1 MALRRRALPRP
12 IRTRSFAALTAALV
26 ALPLALSAT
35 PAQAQDPD
43 ARQPSAYRQKTDAS
57 LVREL
62 TGDEKAT
69 FWVTLAEEADTATAR
84 RAPGKAA
91 KARALRAAKTAHAE
105 KSQAGVRAL
114 VKQAGGSY
122 ESFWIANTL
131 KVTGD
136 KALAE
141 KIAAR
146 PEVAGI
152 EADDPV
158 DLPDPLPGQAEPR
171 TDAVEWNVDRIGAP
185 RVWSDLGVR
194 GEGVTVATIDSGVQ
208 YDHPAIK
215 AAYRG
220 LRADGTYDH
229 AYNWF
234 DPAKVCSTT
243 APCDNNGH
251 GTHTMGTMVGDDG
264 AGNRIGVAPG
274 ARWIAAKGCES
285 SSCSRD
291 SLLRSGE
298 WMVAPTDANGQNP
311 RPELAPDVVNN
322 SWGSGV
328 LDTWYKATVQ
338 AWRDA
343 GIFPA
348 FSNGNSGPGC
358 NTAGSPGAYAN
369 SYATGAFD
377 INNAIASFSSR
388 GSGEAGGIKPN
399 LAAPGVNVRASW
411 NNGGYNAISGTSMA
425 SPHTAA
431 TVALMWSASP
441 AIRGDVTQ
449 TEKLLDS
456 TALDVDATTC
466 GGSAAD
472 NNVFGEG
479 RLDAFAA
486 VSAAPRGP
494 LGAVAGK
501 VTAAGAPV
509 ADATLRFDGPMKAT
523 AASGADGGY
532 ALPKLMAGDYTIGV
546 SKFGYVTA
554 TGTVTVTENGSA
566 IKDFAL
572 DEAASADVTGVVTGA
587 GGPEAGAVLTA
598 QGTPVTGKTGSDGR
612 YTLRLPLGTYQL
624 NVAPAHRCASAITV
638 QVEVAGATARDVA
651 LPSRTDTFGTA
662 CAVSGSADFPT
673 GATKLTYSST
683 TFGTATFALPFAVP
697 FYGKTYRQA
706 TASVDGVLSF
716 GASSTS
722 STNTTLPTASTPN
735 GALYPFWDNLTVD
748 AEAGVYWA
756 ATGIAPHRKIVVEWR
771 NALIAGSTTG
781 ERISFAAVLSEDGSA
796 SLHYKDVSG
805 TGLENGSSATIGAE
819 SHTGTDALLYSFN
832 EGTLADGTVISLRQ
846 TKTAVVT
853 GRVTDANDEQPI
865 GNVQVSATS
874 GGLGPAES
882 TAADGTYLLQAPAEW
897 RDYDVDFSA
906 PHYGNDRGMIT
917 AQNGQI
923 YVVNGSLG
931 TGRVTADQESLTV
944 IAPAGGSRTRTLNL
958 ANTGSVATAYTVA
971 EKDGKSWITA
981 SPASGG
987 LEPAGESPYDR
998 AKVTLSFDTTGVA
1011 PGTVLTGALQV
1022 KSDSGRRPVIDIPV
1036 KLVVPAYR
1044 TAIDAGAAKES
1055 VDALG
1060 DAWGPDRKHAAGS
1073 YGYLGATTAP
1083 STTREI
1089 AGAADP
1095 TLYRTARQ
1103 GMYEYRFDGLPS
1115 GTYQIELGFAEL
1127 AAKGPTDRV
1136 FDVMAEG
1143 TQFVPNLD
1151 LALEAGVRTAHDRT
1165 FTVKVTDGQL
1175 NLRFV
1180 ANAGKPLVSSVR
1192 VTERPD
1198 LTG

>member
-1 MALRRRALPRP
+1 MH
-12 IRTRSFAALTAALV
+12 RTAFAALTAAAV
-26 ALPLALSAT
+26 VLPLALAAA
-35 PAQAQDPD
+35 PAQAQDPE
-43 ARQPSAYRQKTDAS
+43 ARQPTSLSRKTDAS

-62 TGDEKAT
+62 AGGGKRT
-69 FWVTLAEEADTATAR
+69 FWVTLASEADTAAAR
-84 RAPGKAA
+84 RASGKAA
-91 KARALRAAKTAHAE
+91 KARALRSAKIAHAE
-105 KSQAGVRAL
+105 KTQAGVRAL
-114 VKQAGGSY
+114 VKAAGGTY
-122 ESFWIANTL
+122 ESFWIADTL

-146 PEVAGI
+146 PEVAEI

-158 DLPDPLPGQAEPR
+158 ELPDPLPGRAEPR

-185 RVWSDLGVR
+185 RVWDELGVR
-194 GEGVTVATIDSGVQ
+194 GEGITVANIDSGVQ
-208 YDHPAIK
+208 HDHPAVK

-220 LRADGTYDH
+220 LKADGTYDH

-234 DPAKVCSTT
+234 DPAKICSGT

-264 AGNRIGVAPG
+264 AGNRVGVAPG
-274 ARWIAAKGCES
+274 ARWIAAKGCET

-298 WMVAPTDANGQNP
+298 WIVAPTDANGQNP
-311 RPELAPDVVNN
+311 RPDLAPDVVNN
-322 SWGSGV
+322 SWGSNV

-348 FSNGNSGPGC
+348 FSNGNNGPGC
-358 NTAGSPGAYAN
+358 NTAGSPGSYVN
-369 SYATGAFD
+369 SYSSGAFGID
-377 INNAIASFSSR
+377 NAIASFSAR
-388 GSGEAGGIKPN
+388 GTGEAGGIKPN

-411 NNGGYNAISGTSMA
+411 NNGGYNTISGTSMA

-441 AIRGDVTQ
+441 ALRGNVTE

-456 TALDVDATTC
+456 TAIDVDATAC
-466 GGSAAD
+466 GGTAAD

-494 LGAVAGK
+494 LGAVRGT

-523 AASGADGGY
+523 ATSGADGGY
-532 ALPKLMAGDYTIGV
+532 ALPKLMTGDYTVSV

-554 TGTVTVTENGSA
+554 TGAVTVTEGGSA
-566 IKDFAL
+566 VRDFAL
-572 DEAASADVTGVVTGA
+572 DEAASADVTGVVTG
-587 GGPEAGAVLTA
+587 GTGPEAGALLTA
-598 QGTPVTGKTGSDGR
+598 QGTPVTGRTGTDGR
-612 YTLRLPLGTYQL
+612 YTLRLPYGTYQL
-624 NVAPAHRCASAITV
+624 NVVPAHRCASATTV
-638 QVEVAGATARDVA
+638 QVEVTGATTKNVE
-651 LPSRTDTFGTA
+651 LPSRTDAFGTA
-662 CAVSGSADFPT
+662 CSVSTSGDFPSGT
-673 GATKLTYSST
+673 TKLAYAGT
-683 TFGTATFALPFAVP
+683 TFGTATFALPFPVP

-722 STNTTLPTASTPN
+722 SANTTLPTTSTPN

-756 ATGIAPHRKIVVEWR
+756 ATGTAPHRKIVVEWR
-771 NALIAGSTTG
+771 NALLAGSASG

-819 SHTGTDALLYSFN
+819 SHDGADALLYSFN
-832 EGTLADGTVISLRQ
+832 EGTLRDGTTISLRQ
-846 TKTAVVT
+846 TRTAVVT
-853 GRVTDANDEQPI
+853 GKVIDGNDGLPVAGASVTA
-865 GNVQVSATS
+865 SS
-874 GGLGPAES
+874 GGLGPSELTDAS
-882 TAADGTYLLQAPAEW
+882 GVYLLQMPAEW
-897 RDYDVDFSA
+897 RDYDIYVSA
-906 PHYGNDRGMIT
+906 GYYWTDRTLIT
-917 AQNGQI
+917 AQNGQV
-923 YVVNGSLG
+923 YVFDSEIA
-931 TGRVTADQESLTV
+931 TARVTADTESLTV
-944 IAPAGGSRTRTLNL
+944 IAPPGATRTRAVNVV
-958 ANTGSVATAYTVA
+958 NTGSVPTTFTVT
-971 EKDGKSWITA
+971 EKDGKGWITA
-981 SPASGG
+981 SPASGS
-987 LEPAGESPYDR
+987 LEGAGMDPYDR
-998 AKVTLSFDTTGVA
+998 AKVTVTFDTTGVA
-1011 PGTVLTGALQV
+1011 PGTVLTGTLQV
-1022 KSDSGRRPVIDIPV
+1022 KSHSGRKPVTDIPV

-1044 TAIDAGAAKES
+1044 TAIDAGANAES
-1055 VDALG
+1055 TDTLG
-1060 DAWGPDRKHAAGS
+1060 DTWGPDRKYAAGS
-1073 YGYLGATTAP
+1073 YGHLGTTTAP

-1103 GMYEYRFDGLPS
+1103 GMYEYRFDGLPA

-1127 AAKGPTDRV
+1127 AGKAPTDRV

-1143 TQFVPNLD
+1143 VQFVPNLD

-1180 ANAGKPLVSSVR
+1180 ANAGKPLVNSVR